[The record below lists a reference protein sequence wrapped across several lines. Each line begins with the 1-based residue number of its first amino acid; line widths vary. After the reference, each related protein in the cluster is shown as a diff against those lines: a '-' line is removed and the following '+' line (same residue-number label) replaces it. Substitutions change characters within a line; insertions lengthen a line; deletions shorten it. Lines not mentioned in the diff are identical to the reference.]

1 VMENA
6 RERTITVS
14 VWNERCKITVYQKLE
29 TVWIAVGDYKGERI
43 DVKSSSERSA
53 ITAWKETARYRG
65 N

>member
-14 VWNERCKITVYQKLE
+14 VWNERWKITVYQKSK
-29 TVWIAVGDYKGERI
+29 TVWIAVGDYKGEPI
-43 DVKSSSERSA
+43 EVKGSSERSA
-53 ITAWKETARYRG
+53 IRAWTDAARYRG

>member
-1 VMENA
+1 MMENA

-53 ITAWKETARYRG
+53 ITARKETARYRG